1 MPQTEKKEPG
11 HSNVEQPERGDP
23 RQHDQPID
31 KVRDTENAGKRPDSR
46 PAPGQRDHDSPWMGG
61 G

>member
-1 MPQTEKKEPG
+1 MPEIEKKEPG
-11 HSNVEQPERGDP
+11 HPAVTQRERGDP

-31 KVRDTENAGKRPDSR
+31 KQPDPVTPESSQGPPPERRRD
-46 PAPGQRDHDSPWMGG
+46 DSPWMGG

>member
-1 MPQTEKKEPG
+1 MPDIEKKEPG
-11 HSNVEQPERGDP
+11 RPDVQQHERGDP

-31 KVRDTENAGKRPDSR
+31 RHRPEPPKKPAQDEPPASR
-46 PAPGQRDHDSPWMGG
+46 GHNSPWMGG